1 MLLNIS
7 LSALVGIPFCIR
19 EYLVGKVDIIYVF
32 TGYCGYI
39 ALVLV
44 FYSML
49 YLSICK
55 DYKKISLFFAVGMT
69 VTVVLSVLL
78 VKVLHGSISLGYYV
92 WNAVFAD
99 NWILADRLSGNVGSP
114 ELF

>member
-1 MLLNIS
+1 
-7 LSALVGIPFCIR
+7 
-19 EYLVGKVDIIYVF
+19 
-32 TGYCGYI
+32 
-39 ALVLV
+39 
-44 FYSML
+44 ML

-55 DYKKISLFFAVGMT
+55 DYKKISFFFACK
-69 VTVVLSVLL
+69 SILL
-78 VKVLHGSISLGYYV
+78 EHYL

>member
-1 MLLNIS
+1 M
-7 LSALVGIPFCIR
+7 
-19 EYLVGKVDIIYVF
+19 GKVDIIYVF

-55 DYKKISLFFAVGMT
+55 DYKKISFFFCYGDDSYSAFVFFACK
-69 VTVVLSVLL
+69 SILL
-78 VKVLHGSISLGYYV
+78 EHYL

-99 NWILADRLSGNVGSP
+99 N
-114 ELF
+114 